1 MGFKFSVQERNDVKE
16 WDISADRKYGILK
29 TDADYLFINT
39 LTSSVRRNSPAAKLD
54 QSRAVTWAQFGPSGS
69 SLIYLADGKVYF
81 RRKIEKLETEKPL
94 LLYNKPAIIPEN
106 IFYGKIYCFFIYYY
120 INNYYFKSMSLRKHQ
135 VFGGVQTDQ
144 KSLSPLS
151 RIVLYSVLNF
161 RIQFD
166 MTV

>member
-1 MGFKFSVQERNDVKE
+1 MGFKFSIQERNDVKE

-106 IFYGKIYCFFIYYY
+106 IFYGKIYSFLFIT
-120 INNYYFKSMSLRKHQ
+120 I
-135 VFGGVQTDQ
+135 
-144 KSLSPLS
+144 
-151 RIVLYSVLNF
+151 
-161 RIQFD
+161 
-166 MTV
+166 